1 MMEGINE
8 NVIEWLRG
16 DKVAAVTAPS
26 SSKLKGMITR
36 LNARYPDE
44 VDILTTNQDGSIFA
58 YVPVDWIVI
67 RKPKQLSEAQ
77 RAAAMQ
83 GLNKAHELKRAASA

>member
-1 MMEGINE
+1 MDSVNE

-26 SSKLKGMITR
+26 GSKLKGTITR
-36 LNARYPDE
+36 LAARYPEE
-44 VDILTTNQDGSIFA
+44 VQVIALNQDGSIFA
-58 YVPVDWIVI
+58 HVPVDYVVI

-83 GLNKAHELKRAASA
+83 GLSKARELLKTARD